1 MIMENI
7 NQSEGFI
14 IPGNYEAKM
23 INFEYKIPLLI
34 KKKIKPY
41 YWLIWCHNMIMVQSI
56 ICFIY
61 TLRSETLTWNI

>member
-1 MIMENI
+1 MENI

-34 KKKIKPY
+34 KKR
-41 YWLIWCHNMIMVQSI
+41 LSHI
-56 ICFIY
+56 IG
-61 TLRSETLTWNI
+61 